1 MFSCCLRTT
10 GGSDLKKDKSEGH
23 GGAWRY
29 LVLSCLQCFWPFG
42 QKETDLTEDSQ
53 AEDLADKGVPGCA
66 PTDMKKPCRESPMS
80 GDMVEKLVNHLVPS
94 LQGRDPFFVSVF
106 LYSYRSFT
114 TTRHVLNLL
123 LMRYAYFRP
132 DCKEDEQVKNT
143 TPLSRQCLQDEYPWA
158 WFLQV
163 RTLCSLLNSW
173 IDIYPEEFCQT
184 ADLSILKKL
193 EAYLIVNMP
202 ESLLNRRVHTL
213 LRELQSSESERED
226 EEVSDLESHIAADSE
241 SEVWLRAVKQQ
252 PGPAGARDRIHQN
265 TLMLKPDVT
274 SAVQT
279 AYLVAAVEPVSHPV
293 TRHSGLSNISPSGQW
308 VNLLRE

>member
-1 MFSCCLRTT
+1 MTNR
-10 GGSDLKKDKSEGH
+10 GSDLKKDKSEGH
-23 GGAWRY
+23 GGTWRY

-42 QKETDLTEDSQ
+42 QKETDLTQDNQ
-53 AEDLADKGVPGCA
+53 AQDHSHQSEHECA
-66 PTDMKKPCRESPMS
+66 PKDVKKPCRESPITA
-80 GDMVEKLVNHLVPS
+80 DMVENLVNHLVPS
-94 LQGRDPFFVSVF
+94 LQGRDPFFVTFF
-106 LYSYRSFT
+106 LYSYRNFT
-114 TTRHVLNLL
+114 TTRHVLDLL

-132 DCKEDEQVKNT
+132 DCEEDEQVKKM
-143 TPLSRQCLQDEYPWA
+143 SIHGHGSCK
-158 WFLQV
+158 
-163 RTLCSLLNSW
+163 TLCSLLNSW

-193 EAYLIVNMP
+193 EAYLSVNMP
-202 ESLLNRRVHTL
+202 DSDLNHRVHMFL
-213 LRELQSSESERED
+213 VDLQSSESESED
-226 EEVSDLESHIAADSE
+226 EGDSDLESHIAADSE
-241 SEVWLRAVKQQ
+241 SEVWLRAVRQQ

-279 AYLVAAVEPVSHPV
+279 AYLVSAVEPVSHPV